1 MPLSIAVAAL
11 IASLV
16 GTGAKLGADGV
27 KTHKGKKMMESGEKR
42 MMSEL
47 DQIKYTRPE
56 EYGQIMSLL
65 KGQVSGLDSRRESAE
80 DRIESRTASSVTGI
94 SQLADSPVAAL
105 GAYGGLKEKEQQAIA
120 DLGLQYEGMKDQ
132 ATMNVASGLEM
143 GAGYSEKENYYNDM
157 YKRMVKANMGASKM
171 GAGTNMMWGGLD
183 GIESTALD
191 FIGTKYLTDIYAGKD
206 GGGSKAGS
214 GKAYDKVMGDTGD

>member
-1 MPLSIAVAAL
+1 MAFPVAQIFAT
-11 IASLV
+11 
-16 GTGAKLGADGV
+16 GTQLAADTV
-27 KTHKGKKMMESGEKR
+27 KTNQGKSMKESGER
-42 MMSEL
+42 QMMFEL
-47 DQIKYTRPE
+47 DKIKYTRPE
-56 EYGQIMSLL
+56 EYSQIMSLL
-65 KGQVSGLDSRRESAE
+65 KGQVSGLDSRRKSAE

-191 FIGTKYLTDIYAGKD
+191 FIGTKYLADTYADKD
-206 GGGSKAGS
+206 PGGSKAGS